1 MKRREK
7 LTDAN
12 SWNLVLARYASMN
25 IIKTRLR
32 RTTVPA
38 RAMAGLLAR
47 CEQKVTPANPTS
59 IPHEAAKIAIPT
71 RTIFWALSV
80 GCSWS

>member
-12 SWNLVLARYASMN
+12 SWNLMLAIYAYKD
-25 IIKTRLR
+25 IIKSKER

-38 RAMAGLLAR
+38 RAMAGFLAR
-47 CEQKVTPANPTS
+47 CEKKVTPANPTS
-59 IPHEAAKIAIPT
+59 IPHEAAKMAIPT
-71 RTIFWALSV
+71 RTIF
-80 GCSWS
+80 